1 MRTTRLTRRL
11 TATTAV
17 GAALAAA
24 LVVTPAR
31 AGDDGVPFD
40 TQILRNIM
48 GGLGLQR
55 GDEPQI
61 DYHERGPLVL
71 PPGKDLPPPQ
81 ADASVVANPAWPK
94 DPDIA
99 RAKAE
104 AEFERTRNVEA
115 EIDLEQNQHMRPDQ
129 MVPGARTNRAALR
142 PAARKTS
149 STGERRMSPNELGY
163 KGDMFSLKNM
173 FGSTDARDIPHFT
186 GEPERAALTD
196 PPPGYRV
203 PSPAQPYRQG
213 KEKYL
218 PKATDYYSNK
228 GVVDSS
234 TQ

>member
-1 MRTTRLTRRL
+1 MRTIRLTRRL

-31 AGDDGVPFD
+31 AGDDDVPLD

-48 GGLGLQR
+48 SGLGLQR

-104 AEFERTRNVEA
+104 AEHERNAQRRSRDRSRAEPTHAAETR
-115 EIDLEQNQHMRPDQ
+115 
-129 MVPGARTNRAALR
+129 
-142 PAARKTS
+142 
-149 STGERRMSPNELGY
+149 
-163 KGDMFSLKNM
+163 
-173 FGSTDARDIPHFT
+173 
-186 GEPERAALTD
+186 
-196 PPPGYRV
+196 
-203 PSPAQPYRQG
+203 
-213 KEKYL
+213 
-218 PKATDYYSNK
+218 
-228 GVVDSS
+228 
-234 TQ
+234 

>member
-11 TATTAV
+11 TATAAV

-40 TQILRNIM
+40 TQILRSIM

-115 EIDLEQNQHMRPDQ
+115 EIDLEQNHACGQIRWCR
-129 MVPGARTNRAALR
+129 ARATNRALAPSGAQDHAA
-142 PAARKTS
+142 PAIGACRRTS
-149 STGERRMSPNELGY
+149 SAIKAACSAQTCSA
-163 KGDMFSLKNM
+163 S
-173 FGSTDARDIPHFT
+173 SDARATSSFT
-186 GEPERAALTD
+186 GEPARTALTD
-196 PPPGYRV
+196 PPPGYQT
-203 PSPAQPYRQG
+203 PSPAQPYRPGQRTMRAQG
-213 KEKYL
+213 ERL
-218 PKATDYYSNK
+218 LRTTA
-228 GVVDSS
+228 
-234 TQ
+234 